1 MRYEII
7 PEQYKLVTV
16 CNDIPNNAYVYCNS
30 RSSNQI
36 AIIRKVQG
44 QYIQLDMS
52 NKVTTAN
59 TKFNLLFQKN
69 PNDEIYMI
77 DQTTKTNTCNVQAYK
92 LDINNCTLNLSM
104 VSTYSMRI
112 TNPILFIQNQV
123 DYETYGYLNAIENRI
138 SNAFQTILNE
148 TILDGY
154 ELITNGIKIN
164 EMINKIKFEIN
175 HSCNFYGM
183 SITINNINIKALN
196 FNDIS
201 DFYNR
206 DMNFA
211 RETKERIINRLID
224 TVFDQYAN
232 TEPISTNQ
240 TRILETYLNNAIIE
254 NNTFNIEEI
263 TDKFSKMSKTFTFK
277 DLIENLDQVNKRLTN
292 IHYLED
298 K

>member
-69 PNDEIYMI
+69 QNVEIYMI

-92 LDINNCTLNLSM
+92 FDINNCTLNLSM

-123 DYETYGYLNAIENRI
+123 DYDTYGYLNAI
-138 SNAFQTILNE
+138 
-148 TILDGY
+148 
-154 ELITNGIKIN
+154 
-164 EMINKIKFEIN
+164 
-175 HSCNFYGM
+175 
-183 SITINNINIKALN
+183 
-196 FNDIS
+196 DI
-201 DFYNR
+201 
-206 DMNFA
+206 
-211 RETKERIINRLID
+211 
-224 TVFDQYAN
+224 
-232 TEPISTNQ
+232 
-240 TRILETYLNNAIIE
+240 
-254 NNTFNIEEI
+254 
-263 TDKFSKMSKTFTFK
+263 
-277 DLIENLDQVNKRLTN
+277 
-292 IHYLED
+292 
-298 K
+298 